1 MIHPTAQVHPQ
12 AKLHPT
18 VKVGAY
24 AVIDGPAQIGE
35 GCTIEA
41 HAILLGRITMGREN
55 TVGHGAVLG
64 GDPQDFSFNP
74 ETESHVQ
81 IGDRNRIR
89 EHCTIHRGT
98 QSGTATVIGDDCFVM
113 VGCHLAHN
121 VRLGNRVVMANNVL
135 LAGHVTVDDGA
146 FLGGGCVFHQFIRIG
161 RLAIAQGG
169 GAFGKD
175 IPPFTLAARVNGI
188 GGLNVVGLR
197 RAGYSAEQRS
207 EIKRAFALLY
217 LSGLN
222 TSQALAAA
230 ESQDWSPEASE
241 FFTFVAAAKKRGIC
255 PLLRKAVPFE
265 A

>member
-1 MIHPTAQVHPQ
+1 
-12 AKLHPT
+12 
-18 VKVGAY
+18 
-24 AVIDGPAQIGE
+24 
-35 GCTIEA
+35 
-41 HAILLGRITMGREN
+41 MGQEN
-55 TVGHGAVLG
+55 TVGHGAILG

-74 ETESHVQ
+74 ITESHIQ

-98 QSGTATVIGDDCFVM
+98 QAGTATVIGDDCFVM

-146 FLGGGCVFHQFIRIG
+146 FLGGGCVFHQHIRIG

-197 RAGYSAEQRS
+197 RAGYTAEQRA

-230 ESQDWSPEASE
+230 ESQTWGAEASE
-241 FFTFVAAAKKRGIC
+241 FFSFVSAAKKRGIC
-255 PLLRKAVPFE
+255 ALLRKAVPFE